1 MLTWY
6 VYKEDVNARVIEK
19 FNIFKHS
26 SFAKDVQE
34 LLDEYVDREI
44 DRKEFSEA
52 VKRKAMY
59 YFWSKSEYEVIITSW
74 PVYITV
80 DEFNRIAKETE
91 KVKYYINIAPAISDK
106 VDIFDQLNLNWEA
119 FIDYLLKPVMEH
131 KI

>member
-74 PVYITV
+74 PAYITV

-91 KVKYYINIAPAISDK
+91 KAKYYINIAPAISDK

>member
-6 VYKEDVNARVIEK
+6 VYRENFNARVIEK
-19 FNIFKHS
+19 FNVFRHS
-26 SFAKDVQE
+26 SFVRDVQE

-74 PVYITV
+74 PAYITV
-80 DEFNRIAKETE
+80 NESNRIAKLAD
-91 KVKYYINIAPAISDK
+91 KAKSCINIDPAVSDK

-119 FIDYLLKPVMEH
+119 FIDYILKPVMKQ